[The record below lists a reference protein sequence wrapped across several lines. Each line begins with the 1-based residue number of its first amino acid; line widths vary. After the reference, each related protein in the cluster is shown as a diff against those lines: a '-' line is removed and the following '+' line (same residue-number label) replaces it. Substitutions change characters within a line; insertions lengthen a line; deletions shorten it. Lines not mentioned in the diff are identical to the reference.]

1 MEYQLIELV
10 KANPILYDRKYRNPR
25 YREEKMEKWAE
36 VALQLRRDP
45 STIRIRWKTLRDTYI
60 RERQRKQREAE
71 KDESERS
78 HYTWKYYHHLEFL
91 NSQLRE
97 SSNSNKIEQGE
108 PEFAQYIQET
118 TTYNDEEEEH
128 DIEYEAENFDLNE
141 YIKKID
147 NSTATV
153 TNLSKIGTSEEMNKK
168 RKIDKDAIINEACQ
182 EISSLLKNAKQRFT
196 PPSPNQVFFNA
207 MALQV
212 EEAKLSPIDLM
223 RLQQRLLEVVTQE
236 LVMYQDKTYTS

>member
-1 MEYQLIELV
+1 MGRSGTAAKKRSPWIMLFSFVFFQLFP
-10 KANPILYDRKYRNPR
+10 A
-25 YREEKMEKWAE
+25 
-36 VALQLRRDP
+36 
-45 STIRIRWKTLRDTYI
+45 STIRIRWKTLRDSYI
-60 RERQRKQREAE
+60 RERLRKQREEE

-78 HYTWKYYHHLEFL
+78 HYTWKYYHYMEFL
-91 NSQLRE
+91 NDQLRDTPNNVKVE
-97 SSNSNKIEQGE
+97 ENDTD
-108 PEFAQYIQET
+108 FVQYIQET
-118 TTYNDEEEEH
+118 STCNDEEEEH
-128 DIEYEAENFDLNE
+128 EIEYEAENFDLNE

-147 NSTATV
+147 NSAATV
-153 TNLSKIGTSEEMNKK
+153 TNLSKIGTSEEVNKK
-168 RKIDKDAIINEACQ
+168 RKIDKEAIINEACH